1 MKVKRRLQR
10 GLALLLML
18 CLLSGN
24 LAFAEELPAQS
35 TETSI
40 REEAPAQNGESLPA
54 ENETEVPEK
63 NEAEALEENRT
74 EAPEENVEN
83 APSEQQGELEVSPE
97 HVPEALREG
106 APEEGEYLLNFSVYR
121 PTLSN
126 EFGNMMAIYM
136 NHWMYEEAE
145 NNHVYDAKAHALKDF
160 EIEYEL
166 HMAGQSSIK
175 QEAKCHGLVFLWDE
189 KIDFPDISVP
199 YGELE
204 VIYYTPDGQDW
215 FEPYLLH
222 YDLHLEKGDGKM
234 ILRVPKLASQG
245 DETPQ
250 GNNQVLSVEH
260 TVRDLNPL
268 YLNGT
273 NGDDGNSGASPDQAV
288 KTFSKA
294 KDLAKANPKIKTI
307 TVTGETPLRGEI
319 SLAGTSA
326 KIKRADDYNGYLFS
340 VSKETKVSLSDIVI
354 DGNKNNRSIENS
366 LIKVESGATLE
377 VKKGA
382 HLRNNVISDFA
393 PGIPEG
399 GAIHAN
405 SGTIEMS
412 GGEIS
417 ENAAVYGGGMYLEA
431 STLHFSGG
439 ILRNNRAKPAIILG
453 SGVKCYGAG
462 GGILATDTSKIT
474 LTGNAQIT
482 GNHAAENGGGISLG
496 KQNKKDESILDMT
509 GGTIEGNTAGA
520 AGGGLF
526 IQCSAKA
533 TISAGA
539 IKDNRMTGK
548 GLTQMRF
555 GGGGIYVNGHRDFP
569 NGELHLTN
577 AVITENQANGTKEY
591 PDLNDP
597 AGETMVRDAGSGG
610 GYAACPI
617 TYTKIYV
624 NDGVA
629 IYQNGAEDSGNDLYI
644 LANAHYDIHSGEPD
658 YDFSLRMLGGAPWNW
673 EYDRD
678 GVIHVGGN
686 DLPLEKYKGKIH
698 HNGTYDDLPL
708 LTPFTGNEWVNS
720 LAKVWI
726 TGNTSETR
734 GGGIGSNGTVIFGTE
749 GKTIDIPVEKQ
760 WKDKNNAKKLR
771 PKSITVELIATYDDK
786 SYVVETRELSDA
798 NEWKTVFEELPTK
811 NAEKPITYKV
821 KETAVKGYESEV
833 TGNAKDGFTITNT
846 PETPPPTPREKT
858 AEIPVEKIWKDDGH
872 EDKRPT
878 EITVTL
884 YADGAR
890 TDKTLV
896 LSAANEWK
904 GVFRNLPEK
913 KDGKIITYTVKE
925 VEVKGYE
932 SVLTGN
938 MHDGFTLTN
947 TYKPEK
953 PPTPPTPPKPLIPAI
968 PFVRIPRAGA

>member
-10 GLALLLML
+10 GLALLLTL

-24 LAFAEELPAQS
+24 LAFAEELPAPS
-35 TETSI
+35 NEPVV
-40 REEAPAQNGESLPA
+40 EESAQNGETMPR
-54 ENETEVPEK
+54 ENESEVPDK
-63 NEAEALEENRT
+63 NEAEA
-74 EAPEENVEN
+74 PEENEEN
-83 APSEQQGELEVSPE
+83 APAEGEGELEVAPE
-97 HVPEALREG
+97 NAPEAIGEG
-106 APEEGEYLLNFSVYR
+106 TPEEGEYLLNFSVYR

-126 EFGNMMAIYM
+126 EFGSMMAIYM

-145 NNHVYDAKAHALKDF
+145 NNLVYDAKAHALKDF

-166 HMAGQSSIK
+166 HMEGKSSIK
-175 QEAKCHGLVFLWDE
+175 QEANCHGYVFLWDQN
-189 KIDFPDISVP
+189 IDFPDISVP
-199 YGELE
+199 YEELE
-204 VIYYTPDGQDW
+204 VIYYTPERQDW
-215 FEPYLLH
+215 VEPYLLH
-222 YDLHLEKGDGKM
+222 YDLYLEKGNGKM
-234 ILRVPKLASQG
+234 ILKVPKLESKG
-245 DETPQ
+245 DATPQ
-250 GNNQVLSVEH
+250 GNRQVLSVEH

-268 YLNGT
+268 YLDGT
-273 NGDDGNSGASPDQAV
+273 SGNDGNPGTSPDQAV
-288 KTFSKA
+288 KTFAKA

-307 TVTGETPLRGEI
+307 TVTGETPIAGEI

-340 VSKETKVSLSDIVI
+340 VSKKAKTSLSDIVI
-354 DGNKNNRSIENS
+354 DGNKNNKTIENS
-366 LIKVESGATLE
+366 LIKVESGGTLE
-377 VKKGA
+377 LKKGA
-382 HLRNNVISDFA
+382 QLRNNVISDST

-462 GGILATDTSKIT
+462 GGILAKDTSKLT
-474 LTGNAQIT
+474 LTGNAQIL
-482 GNHAAENGGGISLG
+482 NNEAAENGGGISLG
-496 KQNKKDESILDMT
+496 KQNELDDSVLNMT

-520 AGGGLF
+520 SGGGLF

-533 TISAGA
+533 TISAGV
-539 IKDNRMTGK
+539 IKDNQMTGK
-548 GLTQMRF
+548 GLTNMNF

-569 NGELHLTN
+569 NGELHITN

-591 PDLNDP
+591 PDPNDP
-597 AGETMVRDAGSGG
+597 ASGTMIRDLGSGG
-610 GYAACPI
+610 GYAACPV
-617 TYTKIYV
+617 TDTKIYV

-658 YDFSLRMLGGAPWNW
+658 YDFSLRMLGGAPWTW

-686 DLPLEKYKGKIH
+686 DLPLEKYKGTIRHK
-698 HNGTYDDLPL
+698 GTSADLPL
-708 LTPFTGNEWVNS
+708 LTPFTGDDWVEK

-749 GKTIDIPVEKQ
+749 GETTDISVTKKWE
-760 WKDKNNAKKLR
+760 DNNNAKNKR
-771 PKSITVELIATYDDK
+771 PDSITVELIATYDDK
-786 SYVVETRELSDA
+786 SYVVETRELSEA
-798 NEWKTVFEELPTK
+798 NEWKTVFEELPTV
-811 NAEKPITYKV
+811 NAGKEIIYSIKEIAVAGYDSKV
-821 KETAVKGYESEV
+821 TDNGKG
-833 TGNAKDGFTITNT
+833 GFIITNT

-858 AEIPVEKIWKDDGH
+858 IEIPVEKIWQDARH

-878 EITVTL
+878 EIAVTL
-884 YADGAR
+884 YADGVA
-890 TDKTLV
+890 TEKTLV
-896 LSAANEWK
+896 LNAKNEWK
-904 GVFRNLPEK
+904 GVFRHLPEK

-925 VEVKGYE
+925 IAVKGYE

-938 MHDGFTLTN
+938 QSDGFVLTN

-953 PPTPPTPPKPLIPAI
+953 PPTPPTPPKPPIPAI

>member
-1 MKVKRRLQR
+1 MKRRLQR
-10 GLALLLML
+10 GLALLLTL

-35 TETSI
+35 AETSI
-40 REEAPAQNGESLPA
+40 REEAPAQNGESLPR
-54 ENETEVPEK
+54 ENEAEVPEE
-63 NEAEALEENRT
+63 NEA

-83 APSEQQGELEVSPE
+83 APEEQEEALDVSPE
-97 HVPEALREG
+97 HTPEALREG
-106 APEEGEYLLNFSVYR
+106 VPEEGEYRLNLTIRRPIFSG
-121 PTLSN
+121 
-126 EFGNMMAIYM
+126 FGNMMAIYM
-136 NHWMYEEAE
+136 KHWMYQEAE
-145 NNHVYDAKAHALKDF
+145 NNPVYDAQAQELIDF

-166 HMAGQSSIK
+166 HMTGQSSIK
-175 QEAKCHGLVFLWDE
+175 QEANCHGYAFLWDE

-199 YGELE
+199 YEELE

-222 YDLHLEKGDGKM
+222 YDLYLEKGDGKM
-234 ILRVPKLASQG
+234 ILKVPKLESKG

-250 GNNQVLSVEH
+250 GNNQVLRVEH

-326 KIKRADDYNGYLFS
+326 QIKRADDYNGYLFS
-340 VSKETKVSLSDIVI
+340 VSKKTKASLSDIVI
-354 DGNKNNRSIENS
+354 DGNKNNKSIENS
-366 LIKVESGATLE
+366 LIEVESGATLE

-382 HLRNNVISDFA
+382 HLRNNVISDSA
-393 PGIPEG
+393 PGIPDG

-405 SGTIEMS
+405 SATIEMT

-417 ENAAVYGGGMYLEA
+417 ENAATYGGGMYLEA
-431 STLHFSGG
+431 STLHFSDG
-439 ILRNNRAKPAIILG
+439 ILRNNRAKPTIIAG
-453 SGVKCYGAG
+453 SAVKRYGAG

-474 LTGNAQIT
+474 LTGNAQIL
-482 GNHAAENGGGISLG
+482 NNEAAENGGGISLG
-496 KQNKKDESILDMT
+496 KQNELDDSVLHMT
-509 GGTIEGNTAGA
+509 GGTIAGNTAGA
-520 AGGGLF
+520 SGGGLF
-526 IQCSAKA
+526 VQCSTQAW
-533 TISAGA
+533 ISAGV
-539 IKDNRMTGK
+539 IKDNQMTGK
-548 GLTQMRF
+548 GLTNMNF

-597 AGETMVRDAGSGG
+597 AGETMVRDLGSGG
-610 GYAACPI
+610 GYAACPV
-617 TYTKIYV
+617 TKTTIHV

-644 LANAHYDIHSGEPD
+644 LANAFYGIHSGEPE
-658 YDFSLRMLGGAPWNW
+658 YDLSLRMLGGALWNW

-686 DLPLEKYKGKIH
+686 DLPIDKYKGTIRHK
-698 HNGTYDDLPL
+698 GTSDDLPL
-708 LTPFTGNEWVNS
+708 LTRFAGNPWVEK

-734 GGGIGSNGTVIFGTE
+734 GGGIGSNGDVIFGTA
-749 GKTIDIPVEKQ
+749 GKTTKVSVEKK
-760 WKDKNNAKKLR
+760 WEDRNNAKKKR
-771 PKSITVELIATYDDK
+771 PEKIQVELLAKIEGGNK
-786 SYVVETRELSDA
+786 EYVVETRELSDA
-798 NEWKTVFEELPTK
+798 NEWKTVFEELPTVNEGK
-811 NAEKPITYKV
+811 KIIYSVREVVVNGYETTITGSADKGFIITNKPEKP
-821 KETAVKGYESEV
+821 
-833 TGNAKDGFTITNT
+833 
-846 PETPPPTPREKT
+846 PRPGEKT
-858 AEIPVEKIWKDDGH
+858 VEIPVEKIWQDEGH

-878 EITVTL
+878 EITVAL

-932 SVLTGN
+932 SVRTGN
-938 MHDGFTLTN
+938 QHDGFVLTN

-953 PPTPPTPPKPLIPAI
+953 PPTPPTPPTPPKPPIPI
-968 PFVRIPRAGA
+968 VPPTVRIPRAGA